1 MLFQCRMCR
10 QTEEGGGLE
19 PVRKVRDDAIH
30 AEIALSAW
38 RTGCCR
44 ALTFPVWKRWIKGS
58 STSIAPSGITHWCPM
73 RKRVSLQRSI
83 TLSVLSIGL
92 LSGAFGLAYAYWQ
105 TKHSFREAIGLG
117 FQELARQSAD
127 KVGLILEKE
136 IEWVERLSSLPEVRE
151 AVREGTRLTFDQ
163 PVLERWKESQRPYFG
178 SLIILDRRGHSV
190 GGVSSED
197 TRTYYSR
204 QPWWPVIFEQRRL
217 WVGDLRL
224 DETGHGYLEVAVPIV
239 DEAGAV
245 LGALKAVIEK
255 DQLLTSVLRSRIG
268 GTGHVMLVGPQG
280 TVVACPLLP
289 PGQHTA
295 LIGPLRDSR
304 ASGFSL
310 SEAAWMEVQDDAH
323 GQGGG
328 IVGIASVALR
338 PGIVQGETW
347 SILVSQDPNETY
359 APLRLLVWK
368 LTAFGMLVF
377 AVVALLRWRLGRR
390 IVQPINA
397 LVERVQLL
405 GQQSGEKPMMATQS
419 AGIVEIDTL
428 ASSFD
433 ELAERL
439 ERASRERGQY
449 VAELER
455 ANQELVT
462 SEEHYRM
469 LWDHSTDTR
478 LLVNEEG
485 IIQDVN
491 RRGEI
496 KLCTPA
502 DHLIGMKVEDLFRE
516 EDRARLRRSLEAV
529 IVTKKE
535 EPAGEMWMPSPAE
548 GTLIMEVDL
557 VPVENAGSPVA
568 VMVQLSDLT
577 EKKRLEE
584 QLTHDIRNPLVGIK
598 KTLELLAQDEGSQP
612 AAQRQWWDD
621 MQLTFDLLL
630 GMIND
635 MLDVYQESYSG
646 LPLLTSTV
654 SVNSLV
660 ADVVQLF
667 RTEATAKR
675 IAFHLEMPEEDV
687 AITADGR
694 RLLRVLINLVHNA
707 LKFSPQGGKITVT
720 VQAEARG
727 YTDRESRGAS
737 SSQATIQ
744 VADEGP
750 GIAPEDL
757 PHLFEM
763 FFKRKDPGDIRTG
776 RGLGLHF
783 CRLVVVAHRGRIR
796 AENRSSG
803 GAVFSVELPLNQE
816 AYAGHIADCRGSTA
830 L

>member
-1 MLFQCRMCR
+1 M
-10 QTEEGGGLE
+10 
-19 PVRKVRDDAIH
+19 P
-30 AEIALSAW
+30 
-38 RTGCCR
+38 
-44 ALTFPVWKRWIKGS
+44 
-58 STSIAPSGITHWCPM
+58 STSKDRMVCRPRRVLRTLDIPCLEELDGGQQYLHCSVAPLTHLCTM

-92 LSGAFGLAYAYWQ
+92 LYGAFGLAYAYWQ
-105 TKHSFREAIGLG
+105 TKHSFRAAIGLG

-127 KVGLILEKE
+127 KVGLILDKE

-151 AVREGTRLTFDQ
+151 AVREGTRLTFNQ
-163 PVLERWKESQRPYFG
+163 PALRRWKESQRPYFR
-178 SLIILDRRGHSV
+178 SLVILDRRGRSV
-190 GGVSSED
+190 GGVTSESA
-197 TRTYYSR
+197 RTYYYR
-204 QPWWPVIFEQRRL
+204 QPWWPVVFEQRRS
-217 WVGDLRL
+217 WVGELRL
-224 DETGHGYLEVAVPIV
+224 DEMGHGYLEVAVPIV
-239 DEAGAV
+239 DEAGAA
-245 LGALKAVIEK
+245 LGALKAVIER

-268 GTGHVMLVGPQG
+268 DTGHVMLVGPQG
-280 TVVACPLLP
+280 TVLACPLLP
-289 PGQHTA
+289 PGRHTA
-295 LIGPLRDSR
+295 FIGPLRDSV
-304 ASGFSL
+304 ASGLSL
-310 SEAAWMEVQDDAH
+310 PEVAWMEVQDDAH

-328 IVGIASVALR
+328 IIGFASVALR
-338 PGIVQGETW
+338 PGIVQTDTW
-347 SILVSQDPNETY
+347 SILVRQDPNETY
-359 APLRLLVWK
+359 APLRVLMWK
-368 LTAFGMLVF
+368 LAALGMLAI

-397 LVERVQLL
+397 LVERVQRF
-405 GQQSGEKPMMATQS
+405 GQQNGEQPMMATQS
-419 AGIVEIDTL
+419 AGIVELDTL
-428 ASSFD
+428 AASFD
-433 ELAERL
+433 ELTERL

-455 ANQELVT
+455 ANQELAI

-469 LWDHSTDTR
+469 LWDHSTDTK

-496 KLCTPA
+496 KLWTRA
-502 DHLIGMKVEDLFRE
+502 DHLIGTKVEDLFRT
-516 EDRARLRRSLEAV
+516 EDRARLRRLLDAV

-535 EPAGEMWMPSPAE
+535 EPAGEMRMPSPAE
-548 GTLIMEVDL
+548 GTFIMEVDL
-557 VPVENAGSPVA
+557 VPVENAGSRVA

-584 QLTHDIRNPLVGIK
+584 QLIRSERLASLSQFASMFAHDIRNPLVGIK
-598 KTLELLAQDEGSQP
+598 KTLELLGQDEGSQP
-612 AAQRQWWDD
+612 VAQRQWWDD
-621 MQLTFDLLL
+621 MRVTIDLLL
-630 GMIND
+630 GMLND

-654 SVNSLV
+654 SIDTLV

-675 IAFHLEMPEEDV
+675 MAFHLEMPEEDV
-687 AITADGR
+687 AMTADRR

-707 LKFSPQGGKITVT
+707 LKFSPQGGTITVT
-720 VQAEARG
+720 VHAEARG
-727 YTDRESRGAS
+727 GTGRESRGTS
-737 SSQATIQ
+737 SSQVTIQ

-757 PHLFEM
+757 PHVFEM
-763 FFKRKDPGDIRTG
+763 FFRRKDPGDIRIG

-783 CRLVVVAHRGRIR
+783 CRLVVEAHRGRIR

-816 AYAGHIADCRGSTA
+816 AYAGHIADCR
-830 L
+830 

>member
-1 MLFQCRMCR
+1 
-10 QTEEGGGLE
+10 
-19 PVRKVRDDAIH
+19 
-30 AEIALSAW
+30 
-38 RTGCCR
+38 
-44 ALTFPVWKRWIKGS
+44 
-58 STSIAPSGITHWCPM
+58 
-73 RKRVSLQRSI
+73 
-83 TLSVLSIGL
+83 
-92 LSGAFGLAYAYWQ
+92 
-105 TKHSFREAIGLG
+105 
-117 FQELARQSAD
+117 
-127 KVGLILEKE
+127 
-136 IEWVERLSSLPEVRE
+136 
-151 AVREGTRLTFDQ
+151 
-163 PVLERWKESQRPYFG
+163 
-178 SLIILDRRGHSV
+178 
-190 GGVSSED
+190 
-197 TRTYYSR
+197 
-204 QPWWPVIFEQRRL
+204 
-217 WVGDLRL
+217 
-224 DETGHGYLEVAVPIV
+224 
-239 DEAGAV
+239 
-245 LGALKAVIEK
+245 
-255 DQLLTSVLRSRIG
+255 
-268 GTGHVMLVGPQG
+268 
-280 TVVACPLLP
+280 
-289 PGQHTA
+289 
-295 LIGPLRDSR
+295 
-304 ASGFSL
+304 
-310 SEAAWMEVQDDAH
+310 MEVQDDSH

-328 IVGIASVALR
+328 IIGFASVALR
-338 PGIVQGETW
+338 PGIVQAETW
-347 SILVSQDPNETY
+347 SILVRQDPNEAY

-368 LTAFGMLVF
+368 LVAFGMLVF
-377 AVVALLRWRLGRR
+377 AGVALLRWRLGRR
-390 IVQPINA
+390 IVQPINT
-397 LVERVQLL
+397 LVKRVQLL
-405 GQQSGEKPMMATQS
+405 GQQSDEKPMIATQS
-419 AGIVEIDTL
+419 VGIVEIDTL
-428 ASSFD
+428 AASFD
-433 ELAERL
+433 ELTERL

-455 ANQELVT
+455 ANQELAI

-478 LLVNEEG
+478 LLVSEEG

-496 KLCTPA
+496 KLVAPA
-502 DHLIGMKVEDLFRE
+502 DRLIGTKVEDLFRE
-516 EDRARLRRSLEAV
+516 EDRARLRRLLKAV
-529 IVTKKE
+529 IVSKKE
-535 EPAGEMWMPSPAE
+535 EPAGEMRMPSPAE

-557 VPVENAGSPVA
+557 VPVENAGSMVA

-584 QLTHDIRNPLVGIK
+584 QLIRSERLASLSQFASMFAHDIRNPLVGIK

-621 MQLTFDLLL
+621 MQLTIDLLL

-675 IAFHLEMPEEDV
+675 ITFHLDMPEEDV
-687 AITADGR
+687 AITADRR

-707 LKFSPQGGKITVT
+707 LKFSPQGGKIILKIQV
-720 VQAEARG
+720 EARG
-727 YTDRESRGAS
+727 CTDRESRGMS

-750 GIAPEDL
+750 GISPEDF

-763 FFKRKDPGDIRTG
+763 FFRKQDPGDIRTG

-783 CRLVVVAHRGRIR
+783 CRLVVAAHRGRIR

-816 AYAGHIADCRGSTA
+816 VYAGHIADCRGSTA

>member
-1 MLFQCRMCR
+1 
-10 QTEEGGGLE
+10 
-19 PVRKVRDDAIH
+19 
-30 AEIALSAW
+30 
-38 RTGCCR
+38 
-44 ALTFPVWKRWIKGS
+44 
-58 STSIAPSGITHWCPM
+58 M

-83 TLSVLSIGL
+83 TFSILSIGL
-92 LSGAFGLAYAYWQ
+92 LSGAFGLAYAYWE

-163 PVLERWKESQRPYFG
+163 QVLERWKESQRPYFR
-178 SLIILDRRGHSV
+178 SLEILDRRGRSV
-190 GGVSSED
+190 GGVTSESV
-197 TRTYYSR
+197 RTYYRR
-204 QPWWPVIFEQRRL
+204 QPWWPVVFEQRRS
-217 WVGDLRL
+217 WVGELRF
-224 DETGHGYLEVAVPIV
+224 DETGQGSLEVAVPIV

-245 LGALKAVIEK
+245 LGAIKAVIEK

-268 GTGHVMLVGPQG
+268 STGHVMLIGPQG
-280 TVVACPLLP
+280 TVLACPLLP
-289 PGQHTA
+289 PGRHTA
-295 LIGPLRDSR
+295 LMGPPRDSL
-304 ASGFSL
+304 ASDLTSPDV
-310 SEAAWMEVQDDAH
+310 AWMEVQDDAH

-328 IVGIASVALR
+328 IVGFASVALR
-338 PGIVQGETW
+338 PGIVQAETW
-347 SILVSQDPNETY
+347 SILVRQDPNEAY

-368 LTAFGMLVF
+368 LVAFGMLVF

-397 LVERVQLL
+397 LVERVQRL
-405 GQQSGEKPMMATQS
+405 GQQSGEQPMMATQS

-428 ASSFD
+428 AASFD

-439 ERASRERGQY
+439 DRASRERERY

-455 ANQELVT
+455 ANQELVI

-485 IIQDVN
+485 IIQDIN

-496 KLCTPA
+496 KLWTPA
-502 DHLIGMKVEDLFRE
+502 DRLIGRKVEDLFQE
-516 EDRARLRRSLEAV
+516 EDRARLRRLLEAV

-535 EPAGEMWMPSPAE
+535 EPAGEMRMPSP
-548 GTLIMEVDL
+548 TDDMLIMDVDL

-584 QLTHDIRNPLVGIK
+584 QLIRSERLASLSQFASMFAHDIRNPLVGIK
-598 KTLELLAQDEGSQP
+598 KTLELLGQDEGSQP
-612 AAQRQWWDD
+612 AAQRPWWDD
-621 MQLTFDLLL
+621 MRFTIDLLL

-654 SVNSLV
+654 SINSLLT
-660 ADVVQLF
+660 DVVQLF

-675 IAFHLEMPEEDV
+675 ISFHLEMPEDEV
-687 AITADGR
+687 AITADRR

-720 VQAEARG
+720 VQAEAQG
-727 YTDRESRGAS
+727 YTGRESCGTS

-763 FFKRKDPGDIRTG
+763 FFRKKDPGDIRIG

-783 CRLVVVAHRGRIR
+783 CRLVVAAHRGRIR

>member
-1 MLFQCRMCR
+1 M
-10 QTEEGGGLE
+10 GGSNTF
-19 PVRKVRDDAIH
+19 
-30 AEIALSAW
+30 IAA
-38 RTGCCR
+38 
-44 ALTFPVWKRWIKGS
+44 
-58 STSIAPSGITHWCPM
+58 SGITQWCPM

-136 IEWVERLSSLPEVRE
+136 IEWVERLSSLPQVRE
-151 AVREGTRLTFDQ
+151 AAREGTRLTFDQ
-163 PVLERWKESQRPYFG
+163 QILERWKESQRPYFR
-178 SLIILDRRGHSV
+178 SLEILDRQGRSV
-190 GGVSSED
+190 GGATSEG
-197 TRTYYSR
+197 TKMQYSR
-204 QPWWPVIFEQRRL
+204 QPWWPVVFDQRRL
-217 WVGDLRL
+217 WVGELRL
-224 DETGHGYLEVAVPIV
+224 DEMGDGDLEIAVPIV
-239 DEAGAV
+239 GDDGTV
-245 LGALKAVIEK
+245 LGAIQAVIEK

-268 GTGHVMLVGPQG
+268 STGHVMLIGPQG
-280 TVVACPLLP
+280 TVLACPLLP
-289 PGQHTA
+289 PGRHTA
-295 LIGPLRDSR
+295 LIGPLRDSL
-304 ASGFSL
+304 ASSL
-310 SEAAWMEVQDDAH
+310 IPSSAAWMEVQDDAH
-323 GQGGG
+323 GQGSG
-328 IVGIASVALR
+328 IVGFASVAIR
-338 PGIVQGETW
+338 PNIVQAETW
-347 SILVSQDPNETY
+347 SILVRQDPNEAY
-359 APLRLLVWK
+359 APLRLLMWK
-368 LTAFGMLVF
+368 LMAFGMLVF

-405 GQQSGEKPMMATQS
+405 GQQNGVKPMMATQS

-428 ASSFD
+428 AVSFD

-439 ERASRERGQY
+439 ERASQERGRY

-455 ANQELVT
+455 ANQELVI

-469 LWDHSTDTR
+469 LWDHSTDTK

-491 RRGEI
+491 RRGET
-496 KLCTPA
+496 KLWTPA
-502 DHLIGMKVEDLFRE
+502 NRLIGRKLEDLFRE
-516 EDRARLRRSLEAV
+516 EDRVRLRRLLETV
-529 IVTKKE
+529 IVTKKDA
-535 EPAGEMWMPSPAE
+535 PAGEMRMPSPAE
-548 GTLIMEVDL
+548 GTLIMDVDL

-584 QLTHDIRNPLVGIK
+584 QLIRSERLASLSQFASMFAHDIRNPLVGIK
-598 KTLELLAQDEGSQP
+598 KTLELLEHDEGAQP
-612 AAQRQWWDD
+612 LAHRQWRED
-621 MQLTFDLLL
+621 MRLTIDLLL

-654 SVNSLV
+654 SVKGLV
-660 ADVVQLF
+660 TEAVQLF
-667 RTEATAKR
+667 QSEAIAKR
-675 IAFHLEMPEEDV
+675 IAFHLEMPDDDV
-687 AITADGR
+687 AMTADRR

-707 LKFSPQGGKITVT
+707 LKFSPPGGTITVA
-720 VQAEARG
+720 VQAEARECMDG
-727 YTDRESRGAS
+727 ESPGTS

-763 FFKRKDPGDIRTG
+763 FFRRKNPGDIRIG

-783 CRLVVVAHRGRIR
+783 CRLVVAAHRGNIR

-803 GAVFSVELPLNQE
+803 GAVFSIELPLNQE
-816 AYAGHIADCRGSTA
+816 AYAGHITDCRGSTA
-830 L
+830 F

>member
-1 MLFQCRMCR
+1 M
-10 QTEEGGGLE
+10 EG
-19 PVRKVRDDAIH
+19 
-30 AEIALSAW
+30 S
-38 RTGCCR
+38 
-44 ALTFPVWKRWIKGS
+44 S
-58 STSIAPSGITHWCPM
+58 STSIAVSGITYLCTM
-73 RKRVSLQRSI
+73 RKQVSLQRSI

-92 LSGAFGLAYAYWQ
+92 LSGAFGLTYAYWQ

-136 IEWVERLSSLPEVRE
+136 IEWVERLSSLPQVRE

-163 PVLERWKESQRPYFG
+163 QVLERWKESQRPYFR
-178 SLIILDRRGHSV
+178 SLEILDRRGRSI
-190 GGVSSED
+190 GGATSESTKMQYSS
-197 TRTYYSR
+197 
-204 QPWWPVIFEQRRL
+204 QPWWPVVFEQRRL
-217 WVGDLRL
+217 WVGKLRL
-224 DETGHGYLEVAVPIV
+224 DERGYGDLEIAVSIV

-245 LGALKAVIEK
+245 LGAIKAVIEK

-268 GTGHVMLVGPQG
+268 GTGHAMLIGPQG
-280 TVVACPLLP
+280 TVLACPLLP
-289 PGQHTA
+289 PGRHTA
-295 LIGPLRDSR
+295 LVGPLRDSL
-304 ASGFSL
+304 ASGLSL
-310 SEAAWMEVQDDAH
+310 PEAAWMEVQDDAH

-328 IVGIASVALR
+328 IVGFASVALR
-338 PGIVQGETW
+338 PGIVQAETW
-347 SILVSQDPNETY
+347 SILVRQDPNEAY
-359 APLRLLVWK
+359 APLRLLMWK
-368 LTAFGMLVF
+368 LVVFGMLVF

-405 GQQSGEKPMMATQS
+405 GQQSGEKPMKATQS

-428 ASSFD
+428 AASFD

-439 ERASRERGQY
+439 DRASRERERY

-455 ANQELVT
+455 ANKELVI

-491 RRGEI
+491 RRGEM
-496 KLCTPA
+496 KLGTPA
-502 DHLIGMKVEDLFRE
+502 GRLIGTKVEDLFRE
-516 EDRARLRRSLEAV
+516 EDCARLRRLVETV

-535 EPAGEMWMPSPAE
+535 EPAGEMRMPSPAA
-548 GTLIMEVDL
+548 GMLIMEVDL
-557 VPVENAGSPVA
+557 VPVENAGLPVA
-568 VMVQLSDLT
+568 VMVKLSDLT

-584 QLTHDIRNPLVGIK
+584 QLIRSERLASLSQFASMFAHDIRNPLVGIK

-612 AAQRQWWDD
+612 AVHRQWWGD
-621 MQLTFDLLL
+621 MRLTIDLLL

-646 LPLLTSTV
+646 LPLLNSTV
-654 SVNSLV
+654 SVKDLV
-660 ADVVQLF
+660 DDAVQLF
-667 RTEATAKR
+667 RSEADAKR
-675 IAFHLEMPEEDV
+675 IAFHVEMPDDDV
-687 AITADGR
+687 AVTADRR

-707 LKFSPQGGKITVT
+707 IKFSPQGGKITVAVHT
-720 VQAEARG
+720 EARDCMG
-727 YTDRESRGAS
+727 GESPGTS
-737 SSQATIQ
+737 SSQAIIQ

-757 PHLFEM
+757 AHVFEM
-763 FFKRKDPGDIRTG
+763 FCRRKDPGDIRIG

-783 CRLVVVAHRGRIR
+783 CRLVVAAHRGKIR

-803 GAVFSVELPLNQE
+803 GAVFSVELPMNQE
-816 AYAGHIADCRGSTA
+816 AYAGHIADC
-830 L
+830 

>member
-1 MLFQCRMCR
+1 
-10 QTEEGGGLE
+10 
-19 PVRKVRDDAIH
+19 
-30 AEIALSAW
+30 
-38 RTGCCR
+38 
-44 ALTFPVWKRWIKGS
+44 
-58 STSIAPSGITHWCPM
+58 M

-105 TKHSFREAIGLG
+105 TKHSFREAIGVG

-136 IEWVERLSSLPEVRE
+136 IGWVERLSTLPQVRE

-163 PVLERWKESQRPYFG
+163 QVLERWKESQRPYFR
-178 SLIILDRRGHSV
+178 SLEILDLRGRSV
-190 GGVSSED
+190 GGAASGNTT
-197 TRTYYSR
+197 TRYSQ
-204 QPWWPVIFEQRRL
+204 QPWWTIIFERRRL
-217 WVGDLRL
+217 WVGELRL
-224 DETGHGYLEVAVPIV
+224 DEKGDGDLEIAVPII
-239 DEAGAV
+239 DEAGTV
-245 LGALKAVIEK
+245 LGAIKAVIEK

-268 GTGHVMLVGPQG
+268 STGHVMLVGPQG
-280 TVVACPLLP
+280 TVLACPLLP
-289 PGQHTA
+289 PGRHTV
-295 LIGPLRDSR
+295 LIGPLKDLLT
-304 ASGFSL
+304 SGLTPSD
-310 SEAAWMEVQDDAH
+310 AAWMEVQDDAH
-323 GQGGG
+323 GQEGG
-328 IVGIASVALR
+328 IVGFASVVLR
-338 PGIVQGETW
+338 PNIVQAEMW
-347 SILVSQDPNETY
+347 SILVRQNPNEAY
-359 APLRLLVWK
+359 APLRLLMWK
-368 LTAFGMLVF
+368 LVVFGMLVF

-397 LVERVQLL
+397 LVERVQCL
-405 GQQSGEKPMMATQS
+405 GEQSGEKPMMATKS

-428 ASSFD
+428 AASFD
-433 ELAERL
+433 ELTDRL
-439 ERASRERGQY
+439 ERTSRERGRY

-455 ANQELVT
+455 ANRELVI

-478 LLVNEEG
+478 LLVNEGG
-485 IIQDVN
+485 IIQAVN
-491 RRGEI
+491 RRGEM
-496 KLCTPA
+496 KLGAPA
-502 DHLIGMKVEDLFRE
+502 IRLISMKVEDLFPE
-516 EDRARLRRSLEAV
+516 EDRARLRQLLETV

-535 EPAGEMWMPSPAE
+535 EPVGEIRMSSFTE
-548 GTLIMEVDL
+548 ETLIMEGDL

-584 QLTHDIRNPLVGIK
+584 QLIRSERLASLSLFASMFAHDIRNPLVGIK
-598 KTLELLAQDEGSQP
+598 KTLELFEQDEGAQP
-612 AAQRQWWDD
+612 VAHRQWRED
-621 MQLTFDLLL
+621 MRLTIDLLL

-667 RTEATAKR
+667 RPEDTAKR
-675 IAFHLEMPEEDV
+675 IVFQVEMPDDDV
-687 AITADGR
+687 AMTADRR

-707 LKFSPQGGKITVT
+707 LKFSPQGGTIIVT
-720 VQAEARG
+720 VHAETRACTDGEFPGMFSYQAV
-727 YTDRESRGAS
+727 
-737 SSQATIQ
+737 IQ
-744 VADEGP
+744 VADEGS

-763 FFKRKDPGDIRTG
+763 FFRRKDPGDIRIG

-783 CRLVVVAHRGRIR
+783 CRLVVAAHQGKIR

>member
-1 MLFQCRMCR
+1 
-10 QTEEGGGLE
+10 
-19 PVRKVRDDAIH
+19 
-30 AEIALSAW
+30 
-38 RTGCCR
+38 
-44 ALTFPVWKRWIKGS
+44 
-58 STSIAPSGITHWCPM
+58 M
-73 RKRVSLQRSI
+73 RKRVSLQHSI

-92 LSGAFGLAYAYWQ
+92 LSGAIGLAYSYWQ
-105 TKHSFREAIGLG
+105 TKHSLREAIGLG

-136 IEWVERLSSLPEVRE
+136 IEWVERLSSLPQVRE

-163 PVLERWKESQRPYFG
+163 QVLERWKESQRPYFR
-178 SLIILDRRGHSV
+178 SLEIIDRRGRSV
-190 GGVSSED
+190 GGAASESVK
-197 TRTYYSR
+197 THYSR
-204 QPWWPVIFEQRRL
+204 QPWWPVVFDQRRL
-217 WVGDLRL
+217 WVGKLRL
-224 DETGHGYLEVAVPIV
+224 DEMGHGDLEIAVPIV
-239 DEAGAV
+239 DEAGVV
-245 LGALKAVIEK
+245 LGAIKAVIEK

-268 GTGHVMLVGPQG
+268 ETGHVMLIGPQG
-280 TVVACPLLP
+280 TVLACPLLP
-289 PGQHTA
+289 PGRHTA
-295 LIGPLRDSR
+295 LVGPLRNSLASR
-304 ASGFSL
+304 RSL
-310 SEAAWMEVQDDAH
+310 PEAAWMEVQDDAH

-328 IVGIASVALR
+328 IVGFASVALR
-338 PGIVQGETW
+338 PGIVQAETW
-347 SILVSQDPNETY
+347 SILVRQDPNEAY
-359 APLRLLVWK
+359 APLRLLMWK
-368 LTAFGMLVF
+368 LVAFGMVVF

-405 GQQSGEKPMMATQS
+405 GQQSGEKPMTAMQS
-419 AGIVEIDTL
+419 AGVVEIDTL
-428 ASSFD
+428 AASFD

-455 ANQELVT
+455 ANRELGI

-478 LLVNEEG
+478 LLVNEER

-491 RRGEI
+491 RRGEMT
-496 KLCTPA
+496 LEMSV

-516 EDRARLRRSLEAV
+516 EDRARLSRLLDTV

-535 EPAGEMWMPSPAE
+535 APAGEMRVSSPLS
-548 GTLIMEVDL
+548 GILIMDVDL

-584 QLTHDIRNPLVGIK
+584 QLIRSERLASLSQFASMFAHDIRNPLVGIK
-598 KTLELLAQDEGSQP
+598 KTLELLAQDEAPQP
-612 AAQRQWWDD
+612 DAHRQWWDD
-621 MQLTFDLLL
+621 MRLTIDLLL

-646 LPLLTSTV
+646 LPLLNSTV
-654 SVNSLV
+654 SVKGLV

-667 RTEATAKR
+667 RPEATAQR
-675 IAFHLEMPEEDV
+675 IVFHLEMPDDDV
-687 AITADGR
+687 AITGDRR
-694 RLLRVLINLVHNA
+694 RLVRVLVNLVHNA
-707 LKFSPQGGKITVT
+707 IKFSPQGGTISMAVH
-720 VQAEARG
+720 AEAREG
-727 YTDRESRGAS
+727 TGCDSPGMS

-757 PHLFEM
+757 PHVFEM
-763 FFKRKDPGDIRTG
+763 FYRRKDPGDIRTG

-783 CRLVVVAHRGRIR
+783 CRLVVAAHRGKILV
-796 AENRSSG
+796 ENRASG

-816 AYAGHIADCRGSTA
+816 AYAGHTADCRGSTA
-830 L
+830 F